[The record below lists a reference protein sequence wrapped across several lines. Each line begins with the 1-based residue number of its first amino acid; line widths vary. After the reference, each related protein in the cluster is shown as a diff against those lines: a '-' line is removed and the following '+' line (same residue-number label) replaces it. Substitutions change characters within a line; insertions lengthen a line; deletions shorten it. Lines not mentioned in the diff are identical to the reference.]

1 MIQGKWRVCCGMTV
15 AIRAIYE
22 GGKLRPLEPLEL
34 AENSVVQ
41 ISLETGQDDDAERRE
56 WLDQGQR
63 SLTGVWDNEADD
75 VYNVLLT
82 R

>member
-1 MIQGKWRVCCGMTV
+1 MTV

-41 ISLETGQDDDAERRE
+41 ISLETGHEGDAERRE
-56 WLDQGQR
+56 WLDQSRR
-63 SLTGVWDNEADD
+63 SLMGVWDNEADE

>member
-1 MIQGKWRVCCGMTV
+1 MIV

-41 ISLETGQDDDAERRE
+41 ISLETGMDDADRKE
-56 WLDQGQR
+56 WLEQGKR
-63 SLTGVWDNEADD
+63 ALMGVWNNEADD
-75 VYNVLLT
+75 IYNVLLT
-82 R
+82 Q

>member
-1 MIQGKWRVCCGMTV
+1 MTI

-41 ISLETGQDDDAERRE
+41 ISLETGHDDAERRE

-63 SLTGVWDNEADD
+63 SLTGVWDNKADD
-75 VYNVLLT
+75 VYNVYSRDDVVLLPIHS
-82 R
+82 RI

>member
-1 MIQGKWRVCCGMTV
+1 MTV
-15 AIRAIYE
+15 AIKAIYE

-34 AENSVVQ
+34 AEHSVVQ
-41 ISLETGQDDDAERRE
+41 ISLETGPDDAERRE

-63 SLTGVWDNEADD
+63 SLMNVWDNEADD

-82 R
+82 Q

>member
-1 MIQGKWRVCCGMTV
+1 MTA

-22 GGKLRPLEPLEL
+22 GGKLRLLEPLEL
-34 AENSVVQ
+34 DENSVVQ
-41 ISLETGQDDDAERRE
+41 ISLETGQDDAERRE

-63 SLTGVWDNEADD
+63 ALMGVWNNEADD

-82 R
+82 Q

>member
-1 MIQGKWRVCCGMTV
+1 MTV

-41 ISLETGQDDDAERRE
+41 ISLETGTDDAEHRE
-56 WLDQGQR
+56 WLDQGKR
-63 SLTGVWDNEADD
+63 SLMGVWNNEADD

-82 R
+82 K

>member
-1 MIQGKWRVCCGMTV
+1 VTV

-41 ISLETGQDDDAERRE
+41 ISLETGQDDAERRE
-56 WLDQGQR
+56 WLDQDQR

>member
-1 MIQGKWRVCCGMTV
+1 MTV

-63 SLTGVWDNEADD
+63 SLMGVWDNTADD
-75 VYNVLLT
+75 VYHVLLT

>member
-1 MIQGKWRVCCGMTV
+1 MTI

-22 GGKLRPLEPLEL
+22 EGRFRPLEPLEL
-34 AENSVVQ
+34 PEHSVVN
-41 ISLETGQDDDAERRE
+41 IAFEAPLENADRRQ

-63 SLTGVWDNEADD
+63 TLMSLWDNESDD

-82 R
+82 Q

>member
-1 MIQGKWRVCCGMTV
+1 VGVTA

-22 GGKLRPLEPLEL
+22 GGKLRLLEPLEL

-41 ISLETGQDDDAERRE
+41 ISLETGQDDAERRE
-56 WLDQGQR
+56 WLDQGKR
-63 SLTGVWDNEADD
+63 ALMSVWNNEADD
-75 VYNVLLT
+75 IYNDLLT

>member
-1 MIQGKWRVCCGMTV
+1 VTA

-22 GGKLRPLEPLEL
+22 GGKLRLLEPLEL

-41 ISLETGQDDDAERRE
+41 ILLETGPDDAERRE

-63 SLTGVWDNEADD
+63 ALMGVWNNEADD

>member
-1 MIQGKWRVCCGMTV
+1 MTV

-41 ISLETGQDDDAERRE
+41 ISLETGQVDDAERRE

-63 SLTGVWDNEADD
+63 SLTGVWDNQADD

>member
-1 MIQGKWRVCCGMTV
+1 MTT

-22 GGKLRPLEPLEL
+22 GGKLRLLEPLEL

-41 ISLETGQDDDAERRE
+41 ISLETGPDDAERRE

-63 SLTGVWDNEADD
+63 ALMGVWNNEADD

>member
-1 MIQGKWRVCCGMTV
+1 MII

-41 ISLETGQDDDAERRE
+41 ISLETGMDDADRKE
-56 WLDQGQR
+56 WLEQGKR
-63 SLTGVWDNEADD
+63 ALMGVWNNEADD
-75 VYNVLLT
+75 IYNVLLT
-82 R
+82 Q

>member
-1 MIQGKWRVCCGMTV
+1 MTV

-41 ISLETGQDDDAERRE
+41 ISLETGTDDAERRE
-56 WLDQGQR
+56 WLDQGKR
-63 SLTGVWDNEADD
+63 SLMGVWNNESDD

-82 R
+82 K

>member
-1 MIQGKWRVCCGMTV
+1 MTV

-41 ISLETGQDDDAERRE
+41 ISLETGPEDAERRE

-63 SLTGVWDNEADD
+63 SLMGIWDNEADD

>member
-1 MIQGKWRVCCGMTV
+1 MTV

-41 ISLETGQDDDAERRE
+41 ISLETGQEDDAERRE
-56 WLDQGQR
+56 WLDLGQR
-63 SLTGVWDNEADD
+63 SLMDVWDNEADD

-82 R
+82 Q

>member
-1 MIQGKWRVCCGMTV
+1 MTA

-22 GGKLRPLEPLEL
+22 GGKLRLLEPLEL

-41 ISLETGQDDDAERRE
+41 ISLETGSDDTERRE

-63 SLTGVWDNEADD
+63 ALMGVWNNEADE